1 MAMPGPPREREMKQ
15 DVFEILI
22 YLFENYMYD
31 EGELEQDR
39 DSLQQE
45 LLDAG
50 FQRTEIGKAFD
61 WLESLTV
68 AGNDSAQP
76 SMPQQS
82 FRIYSERELEKLD
95 ADCRGF
101 ILFLEQMGVLDHA
114 TREMVIDRVMA
125 LESDEVDLDQ
135 LKWVILMVL
144 FNQPGQE
151 AAVAWMEDLVLDEVV
166 AQLH

>member
-1 MAMPGPPREREMKQ
+1 MKQ

-39 DSLQQE
+39 DLLQQE
-45 LLDAG
+45 LMDAG
-50 FQRTEIGKAFD
+50 FHRSEIGKAFD
-61 WLESLTV
+61 WLEGLTV
-68 AGNDSAQP
+68 AGLDGAPPSA
-76 SMPQQS
+76 PQHS
-82 FRIYSERELEKLD
+82 FRIYGERESEKLD
-95 ADCRGF
+95 SECRGF

-125 LESDEVDLDQ
+125 LDSDEVDLEQ

-151 AAVAWMEDLVLDEVV
+151 AAVAWMEDLVMDEVV